1 MRRFVA
7 VLDRI
12 TTEERRAR
20 LAVRHHLAPSHR
32 IDDVATVAD
41 HLVGLH
47 SSDPVTVYLSAA
59 ARVRRPSL
67 EAVSEALYE
76 QRSVVRFH
84 GVRRTL
90 WVASIDLAADAHASS
105 TERYV
110 ARERTRFTDMMRR
123 LEIVPDPERW
133 LDDAEREMLAYVS
146 ANGEVTTREI
156 GDALPHLRQ
165 TMEVPSG
172 SGTVRITAHSR
183 VALLLGFAGRI
194 VRSHPTG
201 SWISSEY
208 RWAETT
214 AWLGREIRGRDSRAA
229 ASGLAERWL
238 RAFGPASRDDLRWWT
253 GWTVR
258 DTVRALDDV
267 DAVAVDMDGV
277 EGWVL
282 PDDLDS
288 TGDPSPWVALL
299 PALDST
305 TMGWKDRSFF
315 LDPGHAE
322 RLFDG
327 NGNAGPTVWV
337 DGRIVGGWAQRDDGT
352 IAIGLLEPVGSEARA
367 AIDERAHALE
377 SLLGD
382 TRFKARF
389 KTPHYRELMA

>member
-12 TTEERRAR
+12 TAEERRAR
-20 LAVRHHLAPSHR
+20 LAVRHHLAPGHR
-32 IDDVATVAD
+32 TDDVVAIAD
-41 HLVGLH
+41 DLTGLH
-47 SSDPVTVYLSAA
+47 SSDPTTVYLSAA
-59 ARVRRPSL
+59 ARMRRPSL
-67 EAVSEALYE
+67 DAVTDALYE
-76 QRSVVRFH
+76 QRSLVRFH

-90 WVASIDLAADAHASS
+90 WVAGIDLASDAHASS

-110 ARERTRFTDMMRR
+110 ARERTRFTDMMQR
-123 LEIVPDPERW
+123 LETVPDPERW
-133 LDDAEREMLAYVS
+133 LDEAEREVLDYIA

-201 SWISSEY
+201 SWVSSEY
-208 RWAETT
+208 RWAETV
-214 AWLGREIRGRDSRAA
+214 AWLGREIRGRDPRTA
-229 ASGLAERWL
+229 ASGLARRWL
-238 RAFGPASRDDLRWWT
+238 RAFGPAPRDDLRWWT

-267 DAVAVDMDGV
+267 GAIAVDMDGA

-282 PDDLDS
+282 PDDR
-288 TGDPSPWVALL
+288 DPQQDPGPWVALL
-299 PALDST
+299 PALDPT

-315 LDPGHAE
+315 LDPGHSE
-322 RLFDG
+322 RLFDR

-337 DGRIVGGWAQRDDGT
+337 DGRIVGGWAQREDGT
-352 IAIGLLEPVGSEARA
+352 IAIGLLESVPAEARA
-367 AIDERAHALE
+367 AVDEHAHTLE